1 MVLQMVDLIPTV
13 YTLIKDHRAEDCGA
27 CSCVHNGVY
36 PYAGNFA
43 PNCQATMSNL
53 ATIDD
58 LSQF

>member
-1 MVLQMVDLIPTV
+1 MILQTVDLIPTV
-13 YTLIKDHRAEDCGA
+13 YTRIKDHRADDRGA
-27 CSCVHNGVY
+27 CSCVHYGVY
-36 PYAGNFA
+36 PYDGNFA